1 MVEQCLHWLLWH
13 GADVT
18 RVAVRGWTAAHLA
31 AIRGQDACMQVRGD
45 IHSSAKGRQ
54 AFALDTS
61 LRKSAE
67 SAPTG
72 AGSHLCVFTA
82 ETKVTGKTSVLVCSL
97 FANIYFVW

>member
-31 AIRGQDACMQVRGD
+31 AIRGQDACMQVRRD

-61 LRKSAE
+61 LENQLRVLLLELDLISVSLQLK
-67 SAPTG
+67 P
-72 AGSHLCVFTA
+72 SH
-82 ETKVTGKTSVLVCSL
+82 
-97 FANIYFVW
+97 W